1 MELKETGVIMTTM
14 KLNAQLAEVERALAG
29 ARIRR
34 GT

>member
-1 MELKETGVIMTTM
+1 MGVIMTTM
-14 KLNAQLAEVERALAG
+14 KLKAQFAEVERALAG